1 MNNNQIVTLESSGTI
16 TFTTQYKLIWYKRAS
31 EIFNENDSVKSYKI
45 ELYFDNGK
53 CIKDYVVLPRE
64 ISNVDLHIKEN
75 IDILMSLWLQRCNN
89 VKNCMKKIT
98 VVKITK

>member
-16 TFTTQYKLIWYKRAS
+16 TFTTQYKLIWYKRTS
-31 EIFNENDSVKSYKI
+31 EIFNKNDSVKSYKI

-53 CIKDYVVLPRE
+53 SVKDYVVLHRE
-64 ISNVDLHIKEN
+64 ISNVDLYIEKN
-75 IDILMSLWLQRCNN
+75 IDLLMNFWLQRCTNI
-89 VKNCMKKIT
+89 KNCMNKIS